1 MNSADLAVFD
11 ALFSSVAE
19 EMGAALE
26 RAATSVNIKER
37 RDLSCAVFDGLGNL
51 VAQAAHIPVH
61 LGAMPLSVR
70 AALERRPPGEG
81 DVVLLNDPWC
91 GGTHLPDLT
100 AVARA
105 GRFLVA
111 NRAHHADV
119 GGAWPGSLG
128 LARDVHGEGLRI
140 PPVRI
145 VKGGEIDR
153 DLLDLFCANVR
164 SPAERR
170 EDLVA
175 QVETLRLGARR
186 LAEIE
191 ARVGADALLAAAK
204 ALREAARGAARAVVR
219 ALAPGV
225 HRFEDAMDDGWPV
238 RVAIEALGDRL
249 RVDFAGTHA
258 QVDAPLNANLA
269 ITLSAALY
277 GFALL
282 LPEGTPLN
290 EGVRDVLDVRAPEG
304 TLVNALY
311 PAPVAGGNVE
321 TSQRIVDV
329 ILGALDKALPG
340 RLPAASQGTMNN
352 LTFGWRG
359 KTYYETIAGGSGG
372 APEGPGV
379 PCIHTHLTNT
389 RNTPIE
395 ALENAVPVIVRRLAV
410 ARGTGGKGR
419 HAGGDGCVKEIE
431 FTEPAVVNLLTERRA
446 GAPYG
451 LEGGGPGACG
461 RNEIVRDGAATPLS
475 GRVSIDVRP
484 GDLLRIRT
492 PGGGGYG
499 PPV

>member
-1 MNSADLAVFD
+1 
-11 ALFSSVAE
+11 
-19 EMGAALE
+19 
-26 RAATSVNIKER
+26 
-37 RDLSCAVFDGLGNL
+37 
-51 VAQAAHIPVH
+51 
-61 LGAMPLSVR
+61 
-70 AALERRPPGEG
+70 
-81 DVVLLNDPWC
+81 
-91 GGTHLPDLT
+91 
-100 AVARA
+100 
-105 GRFLVA
+105 VA

-128 LARDVHGEGLRI
+128 LARDIHGEGLRI

-145 VKGGEIDR
+145 VRGGAIDR

-164 SPAERR
+164 NPRERR

-191 ARVGADALLAAAK
+191 ARVGGGAMIAAAA
-204 ALREAARGAARAVVR
+204 ALRGAARGAAEAVVR

-225 HRFEDAMDDGWPV
+225 HRFEDSLDDGWPL
-238 RVAIEALGDRL
+238 RVAVEAREGRL

-258 QVDAPLNANLA
+258 QVDAPLNANFA
-269 ITLSAALY
+269 VTLSAVLY
-277 GFALL
+277 AFALL

-290 EGVRDVLDVRAPEG
+290 EGVREALDVLAPEG

-329 ILGALDKALPG
+329 VIGALDKALPL

-352 LTFGWRG
+352 LTLGWRG
-359 KTYYETIAGGSGG
+359 GTYYETIAGGSGG
-372 APEGPGV
+372 APEGPGTSCV
-379 PCIHTHLTNT
+379 HTHLTNT

-395 ALENAVPVIVRRLAV
+395 ALENAAPVVVRRLSI

-419 HAGGDGCVKEIE
+419 HAGGDGCMKEIE
-431 FTEPAVVNLLTERRA
+431 FTEPALVNLLTERRA
-446 GAPYG
+446 NAPYG
-451 LEGGGPGACG
+451 LMGGGPGACG
-461 RNEIVRDGAATPLS
+461 RNEILRGGEAAALP
-475 GRVSIDVRP
+475 GRASVDVGP
-484 GDLLRIRT
+484 GDRLRIRT

-499 PPV
+499 SPV

>member
-1 MNSADLAVFD
+1 MNAADLAVFD

-19 EMGAALE
+19 EMGALLE
-26 RAATSVNIKER
+26 RAASSVNIKER
-37 RDLSCAVFDGLGNL
+37 RDLSCAVFDGEGCL

-70 AALERRPPGEG
+70 AALERRPPGDG

-128 LARDVHGEGLRI
+128 LARDIHGEGLRI

-145 VKGGEIDR
+145 VKGGRIDP

-164 SPAERR
+164 NPAERR

-175 QVETLRLGARR
+175 QVETLKLGARR

-191 ARVGADALLAAAK
+191 ARVGIDAMLAAAS
-204 ALREAARGAARAVVR
+204 ALRAASHAAAVAVVR
-219 ALAPGV
+219 TLAPGV
-225 HRFEDAMDDGWPV
+225 HRFEDFMDDGWPV
-238 RVAIEALGDRL
+238 RVAIEARGDRL
-249 RVDFAGTHA
+249 HVDFAGTHA

-269 ITLSAALY
+269 VTLSAVLY
-277 GFALL
+277 SFALL
-282 LPEGTPLN
+282 LPAGTPLN
-290 EGVRDVLDVRAPEG
+290 EGVRDALSVQAPEG

-329 ILGALDKALPG
+329 MLGALDRALPG
-340 RLPAASQGTMNN
+340 KLPAASQGTMNN
-352 LTFGWRG
+352 LTFGRQG
-359 KTYYETIAGGSGG
+359 STYYETIAGGAGG
-372 APEGPGV
+372 GPEGPG
-379 PCIHTHLTNT
+379 PSCIHTHMTNT

-395 ALENAVPVIVRRLAV
+395 VLENAAPVIVRRLAV
-410 ARGTGGKGR
+410 ARGTGGLGKHR
-419 HAGGDGCVKEIE
+419 GGDGLEKEIE
-431 FTEPAVVNLLTERRA
+431 FLAPCVVSLLAERRKR
-446 GAPYG
+446 APYG
-451 LEGGGPGACG
+451 LSGGVHGALA
-461 RNEIVRDGAATPLS
+461 RDEIVRGGVPESLP
-475 GRVSIDVRP
+475 GRASFDARP
-484 GDLLRIRT
+484 GDRLRIRT

-499 PPV
+499 TGV